1 MRRKRPPRP
10 PRPPGPPANPPLL
23 LLLLIWLDWLVEP
36 PASVWLLLALLCS
49 LYSTSTLRPMND
61 RIAGT
66 DALPRCARDSSLK
79 TTIRKAVLRPLP
91 EPSLMLSRSLRMSCG
106 DSSAGADCG
115 VDMTMVGA
123 GAAGLPVAAAAASSC
138 AFSTFHWA
146 WAAFH
151 CAAL

>member
-79 TTIRKAVLRPLP
+79 TTIRNAVLRSLP
-91 EPSLMLSRSLRMSCG
+91 EPSLMLRRSLRMSCG
-106 DSSAGADCG
+106 DSSAGTDGAADT
-115 VDMTMVGA
+115 MTVGA
-123 GAAGLPVAAAAASSC
+123 GAGLLLVAAAAWSC
-138 AFSTFHWA
+138 AFSTSHWA
-146 WAAFH
+146 WAAFN
-151 CAAL
+151 CAAF